1 MAFSKCVVTSAG
13 RDLLLACMESGD
25 FQIYSLVLGSG
36 RYSGI
41 LTEIQAVVEPVA
53 AFSGEE
59 LLIMQKDDQLEITAR
74 LSNELLEAGFN
85 WREYGVY
92 ATDGKQTVLYCYD
105 NAGDEPVPITA
116 ASTGAGIS
124 NTIKVILK
132 VDSAATVNVS
142 FEPVPEVALDD
153 AVTENGE
160 NAVTGAAVYAFVNE
174 GLDGKADA
182 DHNHAALYYNATIK
196 RNANT
201 VLAAPNGSS
210 GEATF
215 RKLVA
220 ADIPSLA
227 ASKITSGTF
236 NEARIPSLAASKI
249 TAGTLAGKVQ
259 ANASA
264 AAELNTAQLRD
275 IVMTATDPGAG
286 ATVDYPDGT
295 VIHVYE

>member
-1 MAFSKCVVTSAG
+1 MAFTTCTITDSG
-13 RDLLLACMESGD
+13 RDLLLACMASGD
-25 FQIYSLVLGSG
+25 FQIHSLVLGSG
-36 RYSGI
+36 EYAGDKTQI
-41 LTEIQAVVEPVA
+41 TDVVSPV
-53 AFSGEE
+53 FTFG
-59 LLIMQKDDQLEITAR
+59 KDAIALDKRGDQLEVRCR

-116 ASTGAGIS
+116 ASAGAGIS

-153 AVTENGE
+153 TVTENGE

-174 GLDGKADA
+174 GLEGKADA

-249 TAGTLAGKVQ
+249 AAGTLAGKVQ